1 MINDVKQREYE
12 NGSFQIP
19 YRDSNEAHTTHA
31 SSLRVY
37 RSLFQDDRFL
47 RVKVD
52 LKLVFHRHR
61 SVASLCLEEME
72 SLESF

>member
-1 MINDVKQREYE
+1 MFSALKQREYE
-12 NGSFQIP
+12 NGSFQIL

-37 RSLFQDDRFL
+37 KSLFQDDRFL
-47 RVKVD
+47 RVKVG
-52 LKLVFHRHR
+52 LKLVFHRHK
-61 SVASLCLEEME
+61 SVASLCLKEME